1 MSAKLLVI
9 GFTWP
14 EPEATA
20 AGKRMLQLLL
30 FFKEY
35 GYDIHFVST
44 SQKGQFS
51 ADLALWNIHTA
62 SIALNDSSFDDYVTL
77 LRPDLVLF
85 DRFLTEEQ
93 FGWRIT
99 ACVPR
104 ALKILDMEDLHS
116 LRLAREKAHNNDRKF
131 SHDMWLRED
140 ITKREIASIYR
151 SDLTLVISPY
161 EMQLMES
168 VVKIDV
174 KLLMLL
180 PFMIGAIPEEMKQ
193 GALFEDRQHFM
204 FIGNGKHAPNLDAI
218 EWLKDEIWPLIR
230 KGLPLAELHIYGA
243 YLPEKVNQ
251 LHSASDGFLIKGHL
265 KDLNRAMGST
275 RVNLAPLRFGAGL
288 KGKLTDAMRFGIP
301 SITTPIGAEGM
312 HGNLPW
318 NGTIAESAKDF
329 ANAAIALYNSPSTW
343 IKARMNGFK
352 IIENIYSDAALK
364 LKFAKNIEDL
374 RGDLERHRTQNF
386 VGAMLAHHTL
396 ASTKYLSKWIEEKS
410 KSASKGEL

>member
-44 SQKGQFS
+44 SQKGPFS
-51 ADLALWNIHTA
+51 ADLALWNINTA
-62 SIALNDSSFDDYVTL
+62 SIALNDSSFNDYVTL
-77 LRPDLVLF
+77 LRPDVVLF

-93 FGWRIT
+93 FGWRVT
-99 ACVPR
+99 KCAPH
-104 ALKILDMEDLHS
+104 ALKILDTEDLHS
-116 LRLAREKAHNNDRKF
+116 LRLAREKAHSGTTKF
-131 SHDMWLRED
+131 SHDMWLLED

-161 EMQLMES
+161 EKQLLET
-168 VVKIDV
+168 VANIDA
-174 KLLMLL
+174 KLLILL
-180 PFMIGAIPEEMKQ
+180 PFLIGEISCEMKK

-204 FIGNGKHAPNLDAI
+204 FVGNGKHTPNIDAI
-218 EWLKDEIWPLIR
+218 VWLKEEIWPLIR

-251 LHSASDGFLIKGHL
+251 MHLASDGFLIKGHL
-265 KDLNRAMGST
+265 KDLSSAMGST

-288 KGKLTDAMRFGIP
+288 KGKLIDAMRFGIP

-312 HGNLPW
+312 HGKLPW
-318 NGTIAESAKDF
+318 NGIIAESAEDF
-329 ANAAIALYNSPSTW
+329 ASAALTLYNNPSTW
-343 IKARMNGFK
+343 IKARINGYN

-364 LKFAKNIEDL
+364 PKFAKNIKDL
-374 RGDLERHRTQNF
+374 RDDLEKHRTQNF
-386 VGAMLAHHTL
+386 VGAMLAHHTM
-396 ASTKYLSKWIEEKS
+396 ASTKYLSKWIEEKA
-410 KSASKGEL
+410 KFASKGKL

>member
-51 ADLALWNIHTA
+51 ADLELWNIHTA
-62 SIALNDSSFDDYVTL
+62 SIALNDSSFDEYVTL
-77 LRPDLVLF
+77 LRPDVVLF

-99 ACVPR
+99 ECVPH
-104 ALKILDMEDLHS
+104 ALKILDTEDLHS
-116 LRLAREKAHNNDRKF
+116 LRLAREKAHSNARKF
-131 SHDMWLRED
+131 SQDMWLRED

-151 SDLTLVISPY
+151 SDLSLVISPY
-161 EMQLMES
+161 EMQLLRT
-168 VVKIDV
+168 VVNIDAA
-174 KLLMLL
+174 LMMLL
-180 PFMIGAIPEEMKQ
+180 PFMIAEIPEELKK

-204 FIGNGKHAPNLDAI
+204 FVGNGKHAPNIDAI
-218 EWLKDEIWPLIR
+218 VWLKDEIWPLIR
-230 KGLPLAELHIYGA
+230 KGLPLAELHIHGA

-251 LHSASDGFLIKGHL
+251 MHSESDGFLIKGYL
-265 KDLNRAMGST
+265 KDLGSAMGST

-288 KGKLTDAMRFGIP
+288 KGKLTDAMRFGSP

-312 HGNLPW
+312 HGNFPW
-318 NGTIAESAKDF
+318 NGIIAESAKDF
-329 ANAAIALYNSPSTW
+329 AKAAIALYDSPSTW
-343 IKARMNGFK
+343 IEARKNGYK
-352 IIENIYSDAALK
+352 IIENIYSEEDLK
-364 LKFAKNIEDL
+364 PKFAKKIEDL
-374 RGDLERHRTQNF
+374 KGSLERHRTQNF
-386 VGAMLAHHTL
+386 VGAMLTHHTM

>member
-1 MSAKLLVI
+1 MSAKLLTI

-44 SQKGQFS
+44 SQKGPFS
-51 ADLALWNIHTA
+51 ADLEFWNIHTA
-62 SIALNDSSFDDYVTL
+62 SVALNDSSFDDYVTL
-77 LRPDLVLF
+77 LRPDVVLF
-85 DRFLTEEQ
+85 DRFLAEEQ

-99 ACVPR
+99 QCAPH
-104 ALKILDMEDLHS
+104 ALKILDTEDLHS
-116 LRLAREKAHNNDRKF
+116 LRLAREKAHSRTTMF

-161 EMQLMES
+161 EKQLLET
-168 VVKIDV
+168 VVNIDA

-180 PFMIGAIPEEMKQ
+180 PFMIGEISDEMKKR
-193 GALFEDRQHFM
+193 ALFEDRQHFM
-204 FIGNGKHAPNLDAI
+204 FVGNGKHNPNIDAI
-218 EWLKDEIWPLIR
+218 IWLKDEIWPLIR

-251 LHSASDGFLIKGHL
+251 MHSASDGFLIKGHL
-265 KDLNRAMGST
+265 EDLSNAMGST

-288 KGKLTDAMRFGIP
+288 KGKLIDAMRFGIP

-318 NGTIAESAKDF
+318 NGIIAESAKDF
-329 ANAAIALYNSPSTW
+329 ANAATALYNSPSTW
-343 IKARMNGFK
+343 IKARMHGYK
-352 IIENIYSDAALK
+352 IIENIYSDDILK
-364 LKFAKNIEDL
+364 PKFAKKIEDL

-386 VGAMLAHHTL
+386 IGAMLAHHTM
-396 ASTKYLSKWIEEKS
+396 ASTKYLAKWIEEKT
-410 KSASKGEL
+410 KYVSKGEL

>member
-30 FFKEY
+30 FFKEN

-77 LRPDLVLF
+77 LRPDVVLF

-99 ACVPR
+99 QCVPH
-104 ALKILDMEDLHS
+104 ALKILDTEDLHS
-116 LRLAREKAHNNDRKF
+116 LRLAREKANKNARKF
-131 SHDMWLRED
+131 SHEMWLRED

-161 EMQLMES
+161 EMLLLES
-168 VVKIDV
+168 VVNIDAE
-174 KLLMLL
+174 LIMLL
-180 PFMIGAIPEEMKQ
+180 PFMIGEIPDDMKK
-193 GALFEDRQHFM
+193 GTLFEDRQHFM

-230 KGLPLAELHIYGA
+230 KGLPLADLHVYGA

-251 LHSASDGFLIKGHL
+251 MHAASDGFLIKGYL
-265 KDLNRAMGST
+265 KDLSVAMGSI

-318 NGTIAESAKDF
+318 NGAIAESAKDL
-329 ANAAIALYNSPSTW
+329 ANAAITMYNSPSTW

-352 IIENIYSDAALK
+352 IIENIYSDTALK
-364 LKFAKNIEDL
+364 LKFAKKIKDL
-374 RGDLERHRTQNF
+374 RDDLERHRAQNF

-410 KSASKGEL
+410 KSASKGEH

>member
-1 MSAKLLVI
+1 MSEKLLVI

-51 ADLALWNIHTA
+51 ADLALWNIQTA

-77 LRPDLVLF
+77 LRPEVVLF
-85 DRFLTEEQ
+85 DRFFTEEQ

-99 ACVPR
+99 QCAPQ
-104 ALKILDMEDLHS
+104 ALKILDTEDLHS
-116 LRLAREKAHNNDRKF
+116 LRFAREKAHHNAKKF
-131 SHDMWLRED
+131 SLDMWLREA

-161 EMQLMES
+161 EMQLLGS
-168 VVKIDV
+168 VVNIAAG
-174 KLLMLL
+174 LMMLL
-180 PFMIGAIPEEMKQ
+180 PFMVGKITDKRKKGT
-193 GALFEDRQHFM
+193 LFEDRQHFM
-204 FIGNGKHAPNLDAI
+204 FIGNGKHAPNIDAI
-218 EWLKDEIWPLIR
+218 EWLKDGIWPLVR

-243 YLPEKVNQ
+243 YMPEKVIRM
-251 LHSASDGFLIKGHL
+251 HSVSEGFLIRGHL
-265 KDLNRAMGST
+265 KDLSFAMENT

-288 KGKLTDAMRFGIP
+288 KGKLTDAMQYGIP
-301 SITTPIGAEGM
+301 SVTTPIGAEGM
-312 HGNLPW
+312 HGILPW
-318 NGTIAESAKDF
+318 SGIIAESAKDF
-329 ANAAIALYNSPSTW
+329 ANAAIALYNSRSTW
-343 IKARMNGFK
+343 TAARKNGYK
-352 IIENIYSDAALK
+352 IIENSCSEIALK
-364 LKFAKNIEDL
+364 PKFAQKIKDL
-374 RGDLERHRTQNF
+374 RANLDRHRAQNF
-386 VGAMLAHHTL
+386 IGAMLAYHTM
-396 ASTKYLSKWIEEKS
+396 ASTKYLSKWIEEKT